1 MLIRF
6 DFKIMFKLI
15 SGIKTVFFRWGFQC
29 NNWNCI
35 IQLIELDNVKRE
47 MENVDKYFVGTKN
60 SHFCLPLALLWP
72 YRVAPFNLSLNNFGV
87 YVNQS

>member
-1 MLIRF
+1 M
-6 DFKIMFKLI
+6 
-15 SGIKTVFFRWGFQC
+15 GFSVQ
-29 NNWNCI
+29 
-35 IQLIELDNVKRE
+35 QLELHHTILYELDNVKRE